1 MASVVTAASAFAA
14 VAVPPVVE
22 PPVAQHEGALKTKQN
37 RLVKNITLGFWVPI
51 LGNSDSKQY
60 FEAKLM
66 WLFARE
72 PRQTIYQMKLHT
84 SNNLVLTSPFRYFV
98 RYIRWQEQHI
108 SASV

>member
-14 VAVPPVVE
+14 AAFPPVVE
-22 PPVAQHEGALKTKQN
+22 PPVAQHKGALKTKQN
-37 RLVKNITLGFWVPI
+37 GLVKNITLGFRVPI

-60 FEAKLM
+60 FEAKLT

-72 PRQTIYQMKLHT
+72 PRQTIYQMKLHA

-98 RYIRWQEQHI
+98 RYIR
-108 SASV
+108 